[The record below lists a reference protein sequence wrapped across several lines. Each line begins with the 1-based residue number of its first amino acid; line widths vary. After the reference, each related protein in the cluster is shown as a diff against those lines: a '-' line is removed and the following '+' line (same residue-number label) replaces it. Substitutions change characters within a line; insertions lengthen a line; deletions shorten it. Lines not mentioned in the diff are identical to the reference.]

1 MKPVPEVGNRDDGD
15 KPPEGNV
22 LFIKVAWNKQTDKFQ
37 CESNVTGRID
47 IIGMLGF
54 AKRQLLARLDLQQ
67 AQKIAQE
74 QRIIS
79 AMKLPMGG
87 KGPA

>member
-1 MKPVPEVGNRDDGD
+1 MN
-15 KPPEGNV
+15 
-22 LFIKVAWNKQTDKFQ
+22 IAWNKQTDKFR

-54 AKRQLLARLDLQQ
+54 AKRQMLAQLDYQQ
-67 AQKIAQE
+67 AQRIAQE
-74 QRIIS
+74 QRIIG
-79 AMKLPMGG
+79 AMKLPPMSR